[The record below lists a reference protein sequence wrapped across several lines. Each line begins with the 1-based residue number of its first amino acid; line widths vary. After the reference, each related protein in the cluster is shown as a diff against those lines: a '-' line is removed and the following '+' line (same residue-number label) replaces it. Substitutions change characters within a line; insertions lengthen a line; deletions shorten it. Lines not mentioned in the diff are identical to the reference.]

1 MSEPGDERPGLTWS
15 GLELAAKYTS
25 KAAGSGFLTRTE
37 ERRRQGGPAERT
49 NKVFTKPYQVGEPL
63 HTATY
68 INERGDIYH
77 VKFDSS
83 RPCAFSTHETRFYK
97 PSCHKFGY

>member
-1 MSEPGDERPGLTWS
+1 M
-15 GLELAAKYTS
+15 
-25 KAAGSGFLTRTE
+25 
-37 ERRRQGGPAERT
+37 
-49 NKVFTKPYQVGEPL
+49 GEPL

>member
-1 MSEPGDERPGLTWS
+1 MSEPGDERSGLTWS

-49 NKVFTKPYQVGEPL
+49 NKAYFGWIFTIVTIG
-63 HTATY
+63 
-68 INERGDIYH
+68 
-77 VKFDSS
+77 F
-83 RPCAFSTHETRFYK
+83 C
-97 PSCHKFGY
+97 